1 LSRRGVQL
9 MTWQLHL
16 LIDIHKV
23 EQYNGLELH
32 TWSFEYCNN
41 WNIILTNITYWFDF
55 VNELLLICLQLTIF
69 LDSRIYRF
77 TRWQC
82 CIRDRKTIIHN
93 RVDSFLFQTWLSF
106 KLARKICFHFIVG
119 WRIKTWLLCL
129 ALSMDHTF
137 RRLHTRGPIHSF
149 VSSSVSHIV
158 SRLSTARS
166 KVFGYQGTKN
176 TEPSWPCILKTV
188 LSSTKRPQIQL
199 PCVFY
204 LVTPSVAAM
213 ATV

>member
-1 LSRRGVQL
+1 MSRRGVQL

-32 TWSFEYCNN
+32 TWSFEYCKN

-166 KVFGYQGTKN
+166 KVFGYQGTKIQN
-176 TEPSWPCILKTV
+176 LPGPAFLKLFCLQQSDHRFSYPV
-188 LSSTKRPQIQL
+188 YFI
-199 PCVFY
+199 
-204 LVTPSVAAM
+204 
-213 ATV
+213 